1 MEKYQHYIDLITDWA
16 IRFTPKLILA
26 IIILFIGLW
35 IAKRISKLIGISM
48 DKANITSEVKSFVGS
63 IMDIVLKAIV
73 ILLAAA
79 TIGFEISS
87 LIGIFAAVAF
97 AVGMALQGFLGNF
110 AAGITIVFFKPY
122 KVGDWVE
129 ISEKFG
135 KVESIQIFN
144 TIIITPGE
152 KTLVIPNG
160 QVTDNIITN
169 FSSRGHIRLE
179 LKVTMPYAESFPK
192 VKSTI
197 MEALKEA
204 PDILH
209 DPAPEIGIIDF
220 DSHSI
225 TVAVWPFIEPDDY
238 WDVTFDLNRRI
249 KNAFS
254 KNKIQVAYSEGV
266 ELGAIGD

>member
-1 MEKYQHYIDLITDWA
+1 MSME
-16 IRFTPKLILA
+16 
-26 IIILFIGLW
+26 
-35 IAKRISKLIGISM
+35 
-48 DKANITSEVKSFVGS
+48 KANITSEVKSFLNS
-63 IMDIVLKAIV
+63 IIDIVLKAIV

-152 KTLVIPNG
+152 NLG
-160 QVTDNIITN
+160 D
-169 FSSRGHIRLE
+169 
-179 LKVTMPYAESFPK
+179 PK
-192 VKSTI
+192 WT
-197 MEALKEA
+197 
-204 PDILH
+204 
-209 DPAPEIGIIDF
+209 
-220 DSHSI
+220 SH
-225 TVAVWPFIEPDDY
+225 
-238 WDVTFDLNRRI
+238 R
-249 KNAFS
+249 
-254 KNKIQVAYSEGV
+254 
-266 ELGAIGD
+266 